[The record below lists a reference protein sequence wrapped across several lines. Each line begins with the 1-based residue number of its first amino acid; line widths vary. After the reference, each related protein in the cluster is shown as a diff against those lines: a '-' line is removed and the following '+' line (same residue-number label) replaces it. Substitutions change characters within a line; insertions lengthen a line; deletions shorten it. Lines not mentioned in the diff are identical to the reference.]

1 MRARLIGSITIA
13 TLALSACGGG
23 SDNAN
28 GPQAEVADMVIKAL
42 GETAV
47 VEGVDV
53 TVDEDC
59 VRAATGKLSDSDA
72 QAMIDAGPDGEADI
86 SAAGQAIGASLLECL
101 AIGNVNLDD
110 INLDD
115 LGG

>member
-1 MRARLIGSITIA
+1 MRTRLIVSITVTA
-13 TLALSACGGG
+13 LALSACGGG
-23 SDNAN
+23 NDNGK
-28 GPQAEVADMVIKAL
+28 GPQAEVADMVIEAL
-42 GETAV
+42 GESAG

-101 AIGNVNLDD
+101 AIGNINLDD